1 MRRPRKA
8 PGQWSGPR
16 PGGSSVQP
24 RPCIGALCPLDA
36 IAEADAGS
44 GAGLLHRVIRA
55 PAGEARSGGSKR
67 RAAARGAVSERGGT
81 PSVEGCE
88 TACAPRE
95 ETRAKDAVLC
105 ISHRHATRAEIVAP
119 ALRMARAT
127 PGARAMMR
135 SKSSARACATNRKK
149 RITHEISAVECTRGS
164 VVPRLWSEKSG
175 LKSVK
180 TPKTVE
186 CVQHFRFA
194 GPKSY
199 CGFYNYYQQTARNC
213 SL

>member
-1 MRRPRKA
+1 MM
-8 PGQWSGPR
+8 
-16 PGGSSVQP
+16 
-24 RPCIGALCPLDA
+24 
-36 IAEADAGS
+36 
-44 GAGLLHRVIRA
+44 H
-55 PAGEARSGGSKR
+55 SK
-67 RAAARGAVSERGGT
+67 
-81 PSVEGCE
+81 C
-88 TACAPRE
+88 
-95 ETRAKDAVLC
+95 
-105 ISHRHATRAEIVAP
+105 
-119 ALRMARAT
+119 
-127 PGARAMMR
+127 
-135 SKSSARACATNRKK
+135 SARACATNRKK
-149 RITHEISAVECTRGS
+149 RITRGICAVECTRGS